1 MGVSARQPITYRLR
15 FLTGLSFCSL
25 WLLASF
31 GARHQPPAAA
41 AREQFELLSGIALG
55 LCLVAGVFLT
65 ADSLSTEKR
74 EGTLGLLFLTDLH
87 GYDVVLG
94 KLAATSLQSGYALLA
109 MLPVL
114 ALPLLIGGVTS
125 GEFWRMV
132 LVLLAAL
139 FFSLATGV
147 AMSAVSR
154 EARKAMA
161 ATAGVLLFFTAVLP
175 ALGNLLSLAGRRPN
189 PVLFFWASA
198 GFADQLSSDGA
209 YPSAYL
215 GFWGSLGTL
224 VGLGLAGLLFGSLVL
239 PHAWQER
246 GSAPETTIW
255 RRWRF
260 GSAAG
265 AHSAKSPFSGP
276 QSI

>member
-31 GARHQPPAAA
+31 GARHQAPAAA
-41 AREQFELLSGIALG
+41 AREQFEMLSGIALG

-87 GYDVVLG
+87 GYDVMLG

-189 PVLFFWASA
+189 PVLFFLGQCRICGSA
-198 GFADQLSSDGA
+198 F
-209 YPSAYL
+209 L
-215 GFWGSLGTL
+215 GRRISFCLPWL
-224 VGLGLAGLLFGSLVL
+224 LGLPGNPGRIGSGRSPLWQLGVAPCLAGTGQRARDYNLATLAL
-239 PHAWQER
+239 
-246 GSAPETTIW
+246 
-255 RRWRF
+255 RF
-260 GSAAG
+260 GSG